1 MTFFIFRPVFAWVI
15 AIIIML
21 TGVFAINNLP
31 VSQYPNVAPP
41 SIGVSARYP
50 GADAET
56 IENSVTQIIEQS
68 LTGLDGMLY
77 FNSTSSSDGSVRI
90 SVTFTQETNPDT
102 AQVQVQNKVQQ
113 AISRLPIQVQEQGVS
128 VNKSQSDF
136 LLIAALY
143 DKSNKLN
150 SSDLSDFLVS
160 NIQDPL
166 SRVEGV
172 GNIRV
177 FGASYAMRIWLDP
190 IKLSSKGLTT
200 AEVISAIKSQNAEV
214 SAGKIGAQP
223 ASEYQQITATVKAQS
238 KLKTVG
244 EFENIIIK
252 NVEGAKVSLRD
263 VARVELGQES
273 YGASPKLNGFPAS
286 GVAVMLAPEA
296 NALDTSERVKELFQK
311 FERSLP
317 EGVEVA
323 FPKDSTDYI
332 KISINEV
339 VKTLFEAI
347 VLVVIIM
354 FLFLQNVRATI
365 IPTLTIPVVIL
376 GTFGV
381 LALFGYS
388 INTLTLF
395 ALVLSIGL
403 LVDDSIV
410 VVENIERV
418 MKEEG
423 LNAKDATVKS
433 MKEISSAL
441 IGIATVLSAVFLPM
455 AFFDGSSGVIYRQFS
470 ITIITS
476 MLLSVVVALVLTP
489 AICAAFLKPMEHKE
503 HGFFGWFNRSYD
515 NLQNKYKSKITFISN
530 RKIRF
535 LLIYLILCGGL
546 VFVFSQL
553 PNGFIPKEDQ
563 GEVMVQYTL
572 PSGAT
577 MNRTDEVGEIVKKH
591 FLEFEEKNTKYI
603 FTISGFNFSG
613 SAQNAGMAFVALK
626 DWSLREGAENTADAI
641 AGRAMGMLS
650 TVKDASVF
658 ALTRPSIS
666 GLGQSAGF
674 TLYIQGVGNRE
685 DLKKSRDILLEKAS
699 KNPKLMGVRMN
710 ELKEMPRLNIKIDIE
725 KATALGVSITDVNET
740 LSNAWGGTY
749 VNDFI
754 DRGRVKKVY
763 VQGDMQ
769 YRALPEDLKHW
780 YVKNN
785 LGGLTPLDSFAKYE
799 WIVGPETL
807 GRYSGLPAYEIQGQG
822 ADGVSSGQAMD
833 EIENILK
840 ELPSDVV
847 YSWSG
852 LSYQEKLSQGKST
865 LLYSISI
872 LVVFLCLA
880 ALYESWT
887 IPLSVLFV
895 IPLGIIG
902 AVLSAYFRGLEND
915 VYFQVALLTT
925 IGLAAKNA
933 ILIVE
938 FAELNLKKGQ
948 SIVEAAISASIA
960 RLRPIIMTSF
970 AFIAGV
976 MPLALATGA
985 GANSRLSIGTGI
997 VGGTITA
1004 TLLAIFFV
1012 PLFFIVVKTIFNRK
1026 KEGELNEK

>member
-21 TGVFAINNLP
+21 AGIFAINTLP
-31 VSQYPNVAPP
+31 ISQYPNVAPP
-41 SIGVSARYP
+41 TIGVSASYP

-68 LTGLDGMLY
+68 LTGIDGMLY

-90 SVTFTQETNPDT
+90 GVTFSQETNPDT

-136 LLIAALY
+136 LIIAALY
-143 DKSNKLN
+143 DKSNKLS

-160 NIQDPL
+160 NLQDPL

-172 GNIRV
+172 GSIRI
-177 FGASYAMRIWLDP
+177 FGSSYAMRIWLDP

-200 AEVISAIKSQNAEV
+200 AEVVSAIKSQNSEV

-223 ASEYQQITATVKAQS
+223 ASKYQQITATVKAQS

-244 EFENIIIK
+244 EFESIIIK
-252 NVEGAKVSLRD
+252 NINGAKVSLKD
-263 VARVELGQES
+263 IARVEIGQEN

-286 GVAVMLAPEA
+286 GVAVMLAPDS
-296 NALDTSERVKELFQK
+296 NALDTSVRVKELFAK
-311 FERSLP
+311 YERSLP
-317 EGVEVA
+317 DGVELA
-323 FPKDSTDYI
+323 FPKDSTDFI

-418 MKEEG
+418 MKEDG
-423 LNAKDATVKS
+423 LSAKDATVKS

-476 MLLSVVVALVLTP
+476 MLLSVLVALVLTP

-503 HGFFGWFNRSYD
+503 KGFFGWFNRGYD
-515 NLQNKYKSKITFISN
+515 SLQSKYKSKIIFISE

-535 LLIYLILCGGL
+535 IFIYILLFVGM
-546 VFVFSQL
+546 VFVFLKL

-572 PSGAT
+572 PAGAT
-577 MNRTDEVGEIVKKH
+577 MNSTDEVGALVRDH
-591 FLEFEEKNTKYI
+591 FLNIEGKNTKYI

-626 DWSLREGAENTADAI
+626 DWSLREGSENTADAI

-650 TVKDASVF
+650 KVKDASIF

-666 GLGQSAGF
+666 GLGQSSGF
-674 TLYIQGVGNRE
+674 TLYLQGVGTRE
-685 DLKKSRDILLEKAS
+685 SLKESRNILLEKALS
-699 KNPKLMGVRMN
+699 NPNLVGVRMN
-710 ELKEMPRLNIKIDIE
+710 ELKEMPRLKINIDIE
-725 KATALGVSITDVNET
+725 KAMALGVSISDINET
-740 LSNAWGGTY
+740 LSNSWGGTY

-769 YRALPEDLKHW
+769 FRALPEDLSYWH
-780 YVKNN
+780 VKNSS
-785 LGGLTPLDSFAKYE
+785 GGLTSLSTFAKYE

-807 GRYSGLPAYEIQGQG
+807 GRYNGLPAYEIQGQG
-822 ADGVSSGQAMD
+822 AAGISSGQAMD
-833 EIENILK
+833 EIEKILK
-840 ELPSDVV
+840 DLPSDSV

-852 LSYQEKLSQGKST
+852 LSYQEKLSQGKSAF
-865 LLYSISI
+865 LYSISI
-872 LVVFLCLA
+872 FVVFLCLA

-895 IPLGIIG
+895 IPLGVIG

-925 IGLAAKNA
+925 IGLASKNA

-938 FAELNLKKGQ
+938 FAEINLNKGQ
-948 SIVEAAISASIA
+948 SIFDAAINASIA
-960 RLRPIIMTSF
+960 RLRPIIMTSL

-976 MPLALATGA
+976 APLSLATGA

-1004 TLLAIFFV
+1004 TFLAIFFV
-1012 PLFFIVVKTIFNRK
+1012 PLFFILVKLIFKTK
-1026 KEGELNEK
+1026 KEGVSNEK

>member
-1 MTFFIFRPVFAWVI
+1 MTFFIYRPVFAWVI

-21 TGVFAINNLP
+21 AGLFSINTLP

-41 SIGVSARYP
+41 TIGVSAKYP

-68 LTGLDGMLY
+68 LTGLDGLLY

-90 SVTFTQETNPDT
+90 SVTFSQNTNPDT
-102 AQVQVQNKVQQ
+102 AQIQVQNKVQQ
-113 AISRLPIQVQEQGVS
+113 ALSRLPLQVQEQGVTI
-128 VNKSQSDF
+128 NKSQSDF

-143 DKSNKLN
+143 DKTNKLS
-150 SSDLSDFLVS
+150 SSDLSDYLIS

-166 SRVEGV
+166 SRIEGV
-172 GNIRV
+172 GDIRV
-177 FGASYAMRIWLDP
+177 FGAQYAMRIWIDP
-190 IKLSSKGLTT
+190 IKLSSKNITT
-200 AEVISAIKSQNAEV
+200 NEIVAAIKEQNAEI

-223 ASEYQQITATVKAQS
+223 ASQYQQITATVKAQS
-238 KLKTVG
+238 KFKTVN

-252 NVEGAKVSLRD
+252 NNNGAKVLLKD
-263 VARVELGQES
+263 VARVELGQEN
-273 YGASPKLNGFPAS
+273 YGASPKLNGHPAS
-286 GVAVMLAPEA
+286 GVAVMLAPNA
-296 NALDTSERVKELFQK
+296 NALDTSDRVKELFSK
-311 FERSLP
+311 YERSLP
-317 EGVEVA
+317 DGVEIA
-323 FPKDSTDYI
+323 FPKDSTDFI
-332 KISINEV
+332 KLSINEV

-347 VLVVIIM
+347 ILVVLIM
-354 FLFLQNVRATI
+354 FLFLQNIRATI
-365 IPTLTIPVVIL
+365 IPTITIPVVLL

-381 LALFGYS
+381 LAAFGFS

-410 VVENIERV
+410 VVENIERI

-423 LNAKDATVKS
+423 LNAKEATIKS
-433 MKEISSAL
+433 MQDISGAL

-455 AFFDGSSGVIYRQFS
+455 AFFDGSSGIIYKQFS

-476 MLLSVVVALVLTP
+476 MLLSVLVALVLTP
-489 AICAAFLKPMEHKE
+489 AICATFLKNTDHKE
-503 HGFFGWFNRSYD
+503 TGFFGWFNHKYD
-515 NLQNKYKSKITFISN
+515 NLQNKYKSKIEFISK
-530 RKIRF
+530 RPVRF
-535 LLIYLILCGGL
+535 FLIYLIICLGL
-546 VFVFSQL
+546 IFVFGKL
-553 PNGFIPKEDQ
+553 PKGFIPKEDQ

-572 PSGAT
+572 PAGAT
-577 MNRTDEVGEIVKKH
+577 INRTDVVGEIVRKH
-591 FLEFEEKNTKYI
+591 FMEFEAKNTKYI

-626 DWSLREGAENTADAI
+626 DWSEREGKENTADAV

-650 TVKDASVF
+650 TIKDASVF

-674 TLYIQGVGNRE
+674 TLYLQGIGSRE
-685 DLKKSRDILLEKAS
+685 ELKKSRDLLIAEAS
-699 KNPKLMGVRMN
+699 KNSKLIGVRVN
-710 ELKEMPRLNIKIDIE
+710 ELKEMPKLKINIDIE
-725 KATALGVSITDVNET
+725 KAKALGVSISAVNET
-740 LSNAWGGTY
+740 LNNSWGGTY

-763 VQGDMQ
+763 VQGDME
-769 YRALPEDLKHW
+769 YRALPEDLRHW
-780 YVKNN
+780 YVRNN
-785 LGGLTPLDSFAKYE
+785 QGTLTPLIAFAEYSWE
-799 WIVGPETL
+799 VGPETL
-807 GRYSGLPAYEIQGQG
+807 GRYNGLPSYEIQGQG
-822 ADGVSSGQAMD
+822 SNGISSGQAMD
-833 EIENILK
+833 EIEGILK
-840 ELPSDVV
+840 NLPKNTV

-865 LLYSISI
+865 LLYSVSI

-880 ALYESWT
+880 ALYESWKV
-887 IPLSVLFV
+887 PLSVILV
-895 IPLGIIG
+895 IPLGVIG

-938 FAELNLKKGQ
+938 FAELYVAKGK
-948 SIVEAAISASIA
+948 SIYEAAILASVA

-997 VGGTITA
+997 VGGTLTA

-1012 PLFFIVVKTIFNRK
+1012 PLFFIIVKSIFKDK
-1026 KEGELNEK
+1026 KGELNAE

>member
-1 MTFFIFRPVFAWVI
+1 MTFFIYRPVFAWVI

-21 TGVFAINNLP
+21 AGLFSINTLP

-41 SIGVSARYP
+41 TIGVSAKYP

-68 LTGLDGMLY
+68 LTGLDGLLY

-90 SVTFTQETNPDT
+90 SVTFSQNTNPDT
-102 AQVQVQNKVQQ
+102 AQIQVQNKVQQ
-113 AISRLPIQVQEQGVS
+113 ALSRLPLQVQEQGVTI
-128 VNKSQSDF
+128 NKSQSDF

-143 DKSNKLN
+143 DKTNKLS
-150 SSDLSDFLVS
+150 SSDLSDYLIS

-166 SRVEGV
+166 SRIEGV
-172 GNIRV
+172 GDIRV
-177 FGASYAMRIWLDP
+177 FGAQYAMRIWIDP
-190 IKLSSKGLTT
+190 IKLSSKNITT
-200 AEVISAIKSQNAEV
+200 NEIVAAIKEQNAEI

-223 ASEYQQITATVKAQS
+223 ASQYQQITATVKAQS
-238 KLKTVG
+238 KFKTVN

-252 NVEGAKVSLRD
+252 NNNGAKVLLKD
-263 VARVELGQES
+263 VARVELGQEN
-273 YGASPKLNGFPAS
+273 YGASPKLNGHPAS
-286 GVAVMLAPEA
+286 GVAVMLAPNA
-296 NALDTSERVKELFQK
+296 NALDTSDRVKELFSK
-311 FERSLP
+311 YERSLP
-317 EGVEVA
+317 DGVEIA
-323 FPKDSTDYI
+323 FPKDSTDFI
-332 KISINEV
+332 KLSINEV

-347 VLVVIIM
+347 ILVVLIM
-354 FLFLQNVRATI
+354 FLFLQNIRATI
-365 IPTLTIPVVIL
+365 IPTITIPVVLL

-381 LALFGYS
+381 LAAFGFS

-410 VVENIERV
+410 VVENIERI

-423 LNAKDATVKS
+423 LNAKEATIKS
-433 MKEISSAL
+433 MQDISGAL

-455 AFFDGSSGVIYRQFS
+455 AFFDGSSGIIYKQFS

-476 MLLSVVVALVLTP
+476 MLLSVLVALVLTP
-489 AICAAFLKPMEHKE
+489 AICATFLKNTDHKE
-503 HGFFGWFNRSYD
+503 TGFFGWFNHKYD
-515 NLQNKYKSKITFISN
+515 NLQNKYKSKIEFISK
-530 RKIRF
+530 RPIRF
-535 LLIYLILCGGL
+535 FLIYLIICLGL
-546 VFVFSQL
+546 IFVFGKL
-553 PNGFIPKEDQ
+553 PKGFIPKEDQ

-572 PSGAT
+572 PAGAT
-577 MNRTDEVGEIVKKH
+577 INRTDVVGEIVRKH
-591 FLEFEEKNTKYI
+591 FMEFEAKNTKYI

-626 DWSLREGAENTADAI
+626 DWSEREGKENTADAV

-650 TVKDASVF
+650 TIKDASVF

-674 TLYIQGVGNRE
+674 TLYLQGIGSRE
-685 DLKKSRDILLEKAS
+685 ELKKSRDLLIAEAS
-699 KNPKLMGVRMN
+699 KNSKLIGVRVN
-710 ELKEMPRLNIKIDIE
+710 ELKEMPKLKINIDIE
-725 KATALGVSITDVNET
+725 KAKALGVSISAVNET
-740 LSNAWGGTY
+740 LNNSWGGTY

-763 VQGDMQ
+763 VQGDME
-769 YRALPEDLKHW
+769 YRALPEDLRHW
-780 YVKNN
+780 YVRNN
-785 LGGLTPLDSFAKYE
+785 QGTLTPLIAFAEYSWE
-799 WIVGPETL
+799 VGPETL
-807 GRYSGLPAYEIQGQG
+807 GRYNGLPSYEIQGQG
-822 ADGVSSGQAMD
+822 SNGISSGQAMD
-833 EIENILK
+833 EIEGILK
-840 ELPSDVV
+840 NLPKNTV

-865 LLYSISI
+865 LLYSVSI

-880 ALYESWT
+880 ALYESWKV
-887 IPLSVLFV
+887 PLSVILV
-895 IPLGIIG
+895 IPLGVIG

-938 FAELNLKKGQ
+938 FAELYVAKGK
-948 SIVEAAISASIA
+948 SIYEAAILASVA

-997 VGGTITA
+997 VGGTLTA

-1012 PLFFIVVKTIFNRK
+1012 PLFFIIVKSIFKDK
-1026 KEGELNEK
+1026 KGELNAE

>member
-21 TGVFAINNLP
+21 SGIFAINTLP
-31 VSQYPNVAPP
+31 ISQYPNVAPP
-41 SIGVSARYP
+41 TIGISASYP
-50 GADAET
+50 GADAQT
-56 IENSVTQIIEQS
+56 IENSVTQVIEQS
-68 LTGLDGMLY
+68 LTGIDGMLY
-77 FNSTSSSDGSVRI
+77 FTSSSSSAGSVRI
-90 SVTFTQETNPDT
+90 SVTFEQDTDVDT
-102 AQVQVQNKVQQ
+102 AQVQVQNKVQK
-113 AISRLPIQVQEQGVS
+113 ALTRLPIQVQEQGIS

-143 DKSNKLN
+143 DKSNKLTA
-150 SSDLSDFLVS
+150 SDISDFLVS

-166 SRVEGV
+166 SRIEGV
-172 GNIRV
+172 GDVRV
-177 FGASYAMRIWLDP
+177 FGSSYAMRIWIDP
-190 IKLSSKGLTT
+190 IKLSSKNLTT
-200 AEVISAIKSQNAEV
+200 NEIIASIKEQNTEV

-223 ASEYQQITATVKAQS
+223 ASQYQQITATVKAQS
-238 KLKTVG
+238 KLKSVK

-252 NVEGAKVSLRD
+252 NLDGAKVLLKD
-263 VARVELGQES
+263 VAKIEIGQEN

-286 GVAVMLAPEA
+286 GVAVMLAPNS
-296 NALDTSERVKELFQK
+296 NALDTSIRVKELFSK
-311 FERSLP
+311 YENSFP

-323 FPKDSTDYI
+323 FPKDSTDFI

-347 VLVVIIM
+347 ALVVIIM
-354 FLFLQNVRATI
+354 FIFLQNVRATI
-365 IPTLTIPVVIL
+365 VPTLTIPVVIL
-376 GTFGV
+376 GTFGI

-410 VVENIERV
+410 VVENIERL
-418 MKEEG
+418 MKEEK
-423 LNAKDATVKS
+423 LNAKDATIKS

-441 IGIATVLSAVFLPM
+441 VGIAVVLSAVFLPM
-455 AFFDGSSGVIYRQFS
+455 AFFGGSSGVIYRQFS
-470 ITIITS
+470 ITIISS
-476 MLLSVVVALVLTP
+476 MMLSVIVALVLTP
-489 AICAAFLKPMEHKE
+489 AICATFLKPIDHKE
-503 HGFFGWFNRSYD
+503 KGFFGWFNRVYD
-515 NLQNKYKSKITFISN
+515 GLQNKYKSKVKFIFN
-530 RKIRF
+530 RKISF
-535 LLIYLILCGGL
+535 IIIYSILCIGL
-546 VFVFSQL
+546 VFMFNKL
-553 PNGFIPKEDQ
+553 PGGFVPKEDQ

-572 PSGAT
+572 PAGAT
-577 MNRTDEVGEIVKKH
+577 MNRTDEVGDVVRKY
-591 FLEFEEKNTKYI
+591 FLETEKNNTNYI

-626 DWSLREGAENTADAI
+626 DWSEREGLENTSEAI
-641 AGRAMGMLS
+641 AGRAMGALS
-650 TVKDASVF
+650 QLKDASVF
-658 ALTRPSIS
+658 ALTMPSIS
-666 GLGQSAGF
+666 GLGNSAGF
-674 TLYIQGVGNRE
+674 TFYLQGVGDRE
-685 DLKKSRDILLEKAS
+685 SLIKSRDLLLKNAS
-699 KNPKLMGVRMN
+699 ENPKLQGIRMN
-710 ELKEMPRLNIKIDIE
+710 ELKEMPSLKINIDTE
-725 KATALGVSITDVNET
+725 KATALGVSISDINSTI
-740 LSNAWGGTY
+740 SNAWGGTY

-754 DRGRVKKVY
+754 DRGKVKKVY
-763 VQGDMQ
+763 VQSDEK
-769 YRALPEDLKHW
+769 YRSLPDDLNHW

-785 LGGLTPLDSFAKYE
+785 SGTMTSIGSFAKYE

-807 GRYSGLPAYEIQGQG
+807 GRYNGLPSYEIQGQG
-822 ADGVSSGQAMD
+822 AEGISSGEAML
-833 EIENILK
+833 EIEKLLAD
-840 ELPSDVV
+840 LPSGVV

-852 LSYQEKLSQGKST
+852 LSYQEKMSQGKSAF
-865 LLYSISI
+865 LYSISI

-895 IPLGIIG
+895 IPLGVIG

-938 FAELNLKKGQ
+938 FAEINYKKGMTIID
-948 SIVEAAISASIA
+948 SAINASVA

-976 MPLALATGA
+976 IPLAIATGA
-985 GANSRLSIGTGI
+985 GANSRMSIGTAV

-1004 TLLAIFFV
+1004 TFLAIFFV
-1012 PLFFIVVKTIFNRK
+1012 PLFFIIVKSIFSKDNK
-1026 KEGELNEK
+1026 GEEHAE